1 MNDKNLIVTKSYA
14 FALLVIELYQ
24 FLCDEKKE
32 FVLSKQLLRAGT
44 SIGANVNEAQA
55 AISKKEFISKM
66 SIASKEA
73 RESKYWLSLLRD
85 SGYIHH
91 QKQKVKILFDEID
104 SINKILTSI
113 VKSGQENEK

>member
-14 FALLVIELYQ
+14 FALLIIELYQ
-24 FLCDEKKE
+24 FLCDE
-32 FVLSKQLLRAGT
+32 
-44 SIGANVNEAQA
+44 
-55 AISKKEFISKM
+55 KKEFISKM

-73 RESKYWLSLLRD
+73 RESKYWLSLLKD